1 MKQFLLKYKHAWVL
15 LYGFIYLPW
24 FSYLER
30 TITKNYHI
38 MHVTMDDYIPFN
50 EFFIIPY
57 LLWFLYVGG
66 AILYF
71 FFTDKKSYYRLCAF
85 LFIGMTISLIIC
97 TVFPN
102 GTAFRPAINP
112 EKNIFSWM
120 VFHLY
125 RTDTCTNVFPSI
137 HVFNSIGVHLAV
149 MHSEKLGGNQLIRT
163 GSFIL
168 MVLICL
174 STVFLKQHSV
184 LDGFGSIT
192 MAYFLYSA
200 IYSKAYGYSRRK
212 AAAARKVLS

>member
-1 MKQFLLKYKHAWVL
+1 
-15 LYGFIYLPW
+15 
-24 FSYLER
+24 
-30 TITKNYHI
+30 
-38 MHVTMDDYIPFN
+38 MHVSLDNYIPFN
-50 EFFIIPY
+50 EYFIIPY
-57 LLWFLYVGG
+57 FLWFFYVAG

-71 FFTDKKSYYRLCAF
+71 FFTDTKSYYRLCAF
-85 LFIGMTISLIIC
+85 LFIGMTISLAVC

-112 EKNIFSWM
+112 EKNIFSWL

-149 MHSEKLGGNQLIRT
+149 MHSERLKNISWVKI

-168 MVLICL
+168 MFSICL

-184 LDGFGSIT
+184 LDGLASIA
-192 MAYFLYSA
+192 MAYCLYGFT
-200 IYSKAYGYSRRK
+200 YSKAYGYSRRK
-212 AAAARKVLS
+212 AAAAEKALS

>member
-15 LYGFIYLPW
+15 LYGCIYLPW

-30 TITKNYHI
+30 TVTKNYHI
-38 MHVTMDDYIPFN
+38 MHVSLDDYIPFN
-50 EFFIIPY
+50 EYFIIPY
-57 LLWFLYVGG
+57 FLWFLYVGG
-66 AILYF
+66 AIFYF
-71 FFTDKKSYYRLCAF
+71 FFTDTKAYYRLCAF
-85 LFIGMTISLIIC
+85 LFIGMTISLVIC

-112 EKNIFSWM
+112 EKDIFSWV

-149 MHSEKLGGNQLIRT
+149 IHSERLKNISWVRI

-168 MVLICL
+168 MISICL

-184 LDGFGSIT
+184 LDGLASIA
-192 MAYFLYSA
+192 MAYCLYGF

-212 AAAARKVLS
+212 AAETEKALS